1 MKKIIVIVYSL
12 FSMLVFPQTNST
24 EYFNN
29 GVELYN
35 NGKYEEAIV
44 QFKSIIENGEHSE
57 ALYFNLG
64 NSFYKINDIA
74 NSIYF
79 YEKALILKPK
89 DRDIL
94 NNLAYS
100 QNMLIDKIEKLPTN
114 QVSDFLNYIS
124 KILNMQQWLITGLVL
139 WYIFLTTFLLY
150 FFNTKTISKK
160 NYFTFSAIFFSL
172 SILFIFNGIN
182 RFENKKKTI
191 SAIIFENKI
200 DFRAEPNFRSEILFN
215 LHEGTKVVIQ
225 EELNEWGLVEINDG
239 NSGWIELKS
248 IKKIN

>member
-12 FSMLVFPQTNST
+12 FSMLVFSQTNST

-100 QNMLIDKIEKLPTN
+100 QNMLIDKIDKLPTN

-139 WYIFLTTFLLY
+139 WYIFLGTFLLY

-172 SILFIFNGIN
+172 SIFFIFNGIN
-182 RFENKKKTI
+182 RFENKKNTI

-200 DFRAEPNFRSEILFN
+200 DFRAEPNFRSEILFE
-215 LHEGTKVVIQ
+215 LHEGTKVIIK

>member
-12 FSMLVFPQTNST
+12 FSTLVLSQTNSN
-24 EYFNN
+24 EYFNS
-29 GVELYN
+29 GVDLYN

-57 ALYFNLG
+57 TLYFNLG
-64 NSFYKINDIA
+64 NAFYKINDIA

-79 YEKALILKPK
+79 YEKALILSPK
-89 DRDIL
+89 DKDIL

-124 KILNMQQWLITGLVL
+124 EILNMQQWVIIGLML
-139 WYIFLTTFLLY
+139 WYIFLVTFLLY

-182 RFENKKKTI
+182 RFENKKNTI

-215 LHEGTKVVIQ
+215 LHEGTKVIIK
-225 EELNEWGLVEINDG
+225 EELNQWGLVEISDG

>member
-1 MKKIIVIVYSL
+1 MMKKIIVIVYSI
-12 FSMLVFPQTNST
+12 FSTLVFSQTNST

-79 YEKALILKPK
+79 YEKALMLKPK

-100 QNMLIDKIEKLPTN
+100 QNMLIDKIDKLPTN

-139 WYIFLTTFLLY
+139 WYIFLGTFLLY

-172 SILFIFNGIN
+172 SIFFIFNGIN
-182 RFENKKKTI
+182 RFENKKNTI

-200 DFRAEPNFRSEILFN
+200 DFRAEPNFRSEILFE
-215 LHEGTKVVIQ
+215 LHEGTKLYILS
-225 EELNEWGLVEINDG
+225 ESNTWLNIKAPNNEI
-239 NSGWIELKS
+239 GWIEKS
-248 IKKIN
+248 SLSEI

>member
-12 FSMLVFPQTNST
+12 FSTLVSSQTNGT

-29 GVELYN
+29 GVDLYN

-57 ALYFNLG
+57 TLYFNLG

-79 YEKALILKPK
+79 YEKALILSPK
-89 DRDIL
+89 DKDIL

-124 KILNMQQWLITGLVL
+124 KILNMQQWVIIGLVF
-139 WYIFLTTFLLY
+139 WYIFLVTFLLY

-172 SILFIFNGIN
+172 SILFIFIGIN
-182 RFENKKKTI
+182 RFENKKNTI

-215 LHEGTKVVIQ
+215 LHEGTKVIIK
-225 EELNEWGLVEINDG
+225 EELNEWGLVEISDG

>member
-12 FSMLVFPQTNST
+12 FSTLVLSQTNSA

-29 GVELYN
+29 GVDLYN

-57 ALYFNLG
+57 TLYFNLG

-79 YEKALILKPK
+79 YEKALILSPK
-89 DRDIL
+89 DKDIL

-114 QVSDFLNYIS
+114 QVSDFFNYIS
-124 KILNMQQWLITGLVL
+124 KILNMQQWVIIGLVL
-139 WYIFLTTFLLY
+139 WYIFLATFLLY

-172 SILFIFNGIN
+172 SILFIFIGIN
-182 RFENKKKTI
+182 RFENKKNTI

-200 DFRAEPNFRSEILFN
+200 DFRAEPNFRSEIFFN
-215 LHEGTKVVIQ
+215 LHEGTKVIIK
-225 EELNEWGLVEINDG
+225 EELYEWGLVEISDG

>member
-12 FSMLVFPQTNST
+12 FSTLVFSQTNST
-24 EYFNN
+24 DYFNN
-29 GVELYN
+29 GVKLYN

-139 WYIFLTTFLLY
+139 WY
-150 FFNTKTISKK
+150 FF
-160 NYFTFSAIFFSL
+160 
-172 SILFIFNGIN
+172 
-182 RFENKKKTI
+182 
-191 SAIIFENKI
+191 
-200 DFRAEPNFRSEILFN
+200 
-215 LHEGTKVVIQ
+215 
-225 EELNEWGLVEINDG
+225 
-239 NSGWIELKS
+239 
-248 IKKIN
+248 

>member
-1 MKKIIVIVYSL
+1 MKKIIIIVYSL
-12 FSMLVFPQTNST
+12 FSTLVSSQTNGT

-29 GVELYN
+29 GVDLYN

-57 ALYFNLG
+57 TLYFNLG

-79 YEKALILKPK
+79 YEKALILSPK
-89 DRDIL
+89 DKDIL

-114 QVSDFLNYIS
+114 QVSDFFNYIS
-124 KILNMQQWLITGLVL
+124 KILNMQQWVIIGLML
-139 WYIFLTTFLLY
+139 WYIFLVTFLLY

-182 RFENKKKTI
+182 RFENKKNTI

-215 LHEGTKVVIQ
+215 LHEGTKVIIK
-225 EELNEWGLVEINDG
+225 EELNQWGLVEISDG